1 VEFAASGIART
12 GATYSEGPLSLSL
25 QHSYTGDQFTDASNT
40 VFDPRAYVGYLPS
53 YNVVD
58 LSGRYVFNSM
68 FILSAGVSNLTN
80 TSYSTRRASAY
91 PGPGKIPSDGRRVQV
106 GLGFTY

>member
-1 VEFAASGIART
+1 
-12 GATYSEGPLSLSL
+12 
-25 QHSYTGDQFTDASNT
+25 
-40 VFDPRAYVGYLPS
+40 
-53 YNVVD
+53 VD